1 MLLMHGSAD
10 TLVSPMQSKHFYDAL
25 KAKKTDVSYVLV
37 EGAHHGD
44 DPWFQKPVID
54 RVVTWFKA
62 KLGGEKPVVGK
73 TADKGGNL

>member
-1 MLLMHGSAD
+1 MHGSAD
-10 TLVSPMQSKHFYDAL
+10 TLVSPLQSKHFYDAL

-44 DPWFQKPVID
+44 DPWFQQPVID

-62 KLGGEKPVVGK
+62 KLGGERPVAGK
-73 TADKGGNL
+73 TADRGANL